1 MFLGLREPSIGKP
14 LLIGAGGPLFGTKRY
29 GIALLFALGGIL
41 FIGATDGIGNPSLG
55 DRGIS
60 IRFLA
65 IWGPILPDV
74 PTRCAPGPVGAEK
87 FDVPLGPLN
96 FLGPLGPLG
105 PFGPENPL
113 EGLGPLNLLGPLG
126 PLGPFGPENPLEGL
140 GPLNP
145 LGLLEPAGPLDP
157 LDPLDP
163 LPPLGTFIG
172 FVEPLKR
179 LGLVTP
185 LDP

>member
-60 IRFLA
+60 IRFLG

-96 FLGPLGPLG
+96 L
-105 PFGPENPL
+105 
-113 EGLGPLNLLGPLG
+113 LG

>member
-96 FLGPLGPLG
+96 LLGPLGPLG

-113 EGLGPLNLLGPLG
+113 EGLGALNLLG

>member
-41 FIGATDGIGNPSLG
+41 LIGATDGIGNPSLG

-65 IWGPILPDV
+65 TWGPILPDV

-96 FLGPLGPLG
+96 L
-105 PFGPENPL
+105 
-113 EGLGPLNLLGPLG
+113 LG